1 MLMFLYNSPCN
12 SASPAP
18 AAAASRALD
27 MFVQLE
33 EMKLSLH
40 NSPLEQEE
48 VDIIVALCEEV
59 SQNTGGITTA
69 DLIGWQPK
77 VDALDKIPH
86 LSDCVL
92 TETSMKGRKQRQL
105 LNWKKNAAGFLT
117 LKSKKKKKMHKYI
130 GRHAVRC
137 ILSFKLIRMIHLS
150 SHVS

>member
-69 DLIGWQPK
+69 DLIG
-77 VDALDKIPH
+77 
-86 LSDCVL
+86 
-92 TETSMKGRKQRQL
+92 
-105 LNWKKNAAGFLT
+105 
-117 LKSKKKKKMHKYI
+117 
-130 GRHAVRC
+130 
-137 ILSFKLIRMIHLS
+137 
-150 SHVS
+150 

>member
-12 SASPAP
+12 SASPAAA

-69 DLIGWQPK
+69 DLIG
-77 VDALDKIPH
+77 
-86 LSDCVL
+86 
-92 TETSMKGRKQRQL
+92 
-105 LNWKKNAAGFLT
+105 
-117 LKSKKKKKMHKYI
+117 
-130 GRHAVRC
+130 
-137 ILSFKLIRMIHLS
+137 
-150 SHVS
+150 